1 MTYASDVANSVVGLS
16 HFIGAPKDHCL
27 ALPESLVV
35 KIKDDCMEQ
44 SIATMIAGVQ
54 NKPKNDV
61 LLEQQKVLK
70 EAAVAKKTREDKEL
84 AETVQN
90 LGVDMD
96 EQKRQFQQI
105 ESERKKRYEQQ
116 DSAKHE
122 LGLAHEDQHRSNIQA
137 SASGRNG
144 HDNTDKYSQYNY
156 EKQQSHHGYPTQNIP
171 PIMASSGDG
180 PSYSMH
186 VNSMVKIP
194 CTDSNDV
201 PYKYGVVKW
210 IGNFPKITEQVA
222 GIELVCILTY
232 VLYY

>member
-1 MTYASDVANSVVGLS
+1 MTYASDFPNSVVGLS
-16 HFIGAPKDHCL
+16 CRIGAPKDHCL
-27 ALPESLVV
+27 ALPESLVD
-35 KIKDDCMEQ
+35 KIKDDMEQ
-44 SIATMIAGVQ
+44 SIATMIAGEQ
-54 NKPKNDV
+54 DKPKNDV